1 MQRLMEQTPLPTLLM
16 RTVIQSLSMYPRLIG
31 FVLNILQRLIV
42 KQVGILC
49 FNFTEA
55 GTVCCLLV
63 DVVFL
68 HYETIWFILH
78 LFHLFEEFKSNFRK
92 ILLSKAI
99 WWRSKMFSFF
109 CFLVSSVLFL
119 LMCFQNFSN
128 VTWWKICLFF
138 MRCGT
143 RTRYGKGSSSA
154 VSEPSHSRSKY
165 FYNCQQHSLATCFKC
180 HLIYVYLS
188 WTMLDLLP
196 QIRWAPTAVN
206 GEKYMYFI
214 WFIHLIIFPHFISC
228 SSHFWS
234 AQLYAAN
241 YHLERWV

>member
-92 ILLSKAI
+92 IFLSKAFDEDP
-99 WWRSKMFSFF
+99 RCFPFSAFWFQVYFF
-109 CFLVSSVLFL
+109 CWCASRISVMLHGERYVCFSWGVEPEQGMGRVHQVLSANQATVVPSTFTTASS
-119 LMCFQNFSN
+119 
-128 VTWWKICLFF
+128 
-138 MRCGT
+138 
-143 RTRYGKGSSSA
+143 
-154 VSEPSHSRSKY
+154 
-165 FYNCQQHSLATCFKC
+165 
-180 HLIYVYLS
+180 
-188 WTMLDLLP
+188 
-196 QIRWAPTAVN
+196 TA
-206 GEKYMYFI
+206 
-214 WFIHLIIFPHFISC
+214 
-228 SSHFWS
+228 
-234 AQLYAAN
+234 
-241 YHLERWV
+241 